1 MAKTKLDIIKEVCK
15 RTGIEK
21 VTTSIIVD
29 AVLESVRDFLVDGDN
44 VQLRGFGTFSR
55 RKRKAK
61 ECRDIKR
68 NATIH
73 IPEHDVPHFKP
84 VREFTV
90 AVANIPEIK

>member
-1 MAKTKLDIIKEVCK
+1 MAKTKLDIIKDVCQ

-21 VTTSIIVD
+21 VTTTLIVEAALDSI
-29 AVLESVRDFLVDGDN
+29 RDFIVDGDS

-55 RKRKAK
+55 KTRKAK
-61 ECRDIKR
+61 ACRDIKR
-68 NATIH
+68 NVCVH
-73 IPEHDVPHFKP
+73 VPEHDVPHFKP